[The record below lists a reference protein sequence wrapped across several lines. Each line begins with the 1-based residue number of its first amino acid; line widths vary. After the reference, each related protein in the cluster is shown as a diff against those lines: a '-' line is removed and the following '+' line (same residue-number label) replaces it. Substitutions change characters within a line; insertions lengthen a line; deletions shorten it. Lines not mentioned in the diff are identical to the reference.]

1 MRQRLRRRPRAPR
14 PPCEVI
20 RRREEAQAVGPAAH
34 PEDVLDVRFEAL
46 DRATALVIVVV
57 VGFYALRT
65 MRARAQQQIAK
76 RRAENKVRMSD
87 PILRSD
93 IKILEKTNS
102 VFLSDAIA
110 LRRAQVVRE
119 PDQSWTYRRRGR
131 R

>member
-1 MRQRLRRRPRAPR
+1 M
-14 PPCEVI
+14 I
-20 RRREEAQAVGPAAH
+20 
-34 PEDVLDVRFEAL
+34 
-46 DRATALVIVVV
+46 ATALVIVVV

-110 LRRAQVVRE
+110 LRCAQVVRE